1 MKILL
6 VYATNSGSTLEVS
19 NAISGELTPKGNEV
33 VVKDATEVQPDDFG
47 GYDLIILGSPTYD
60 DGKMHELFH
69 KLGEK
74 FVGKTFEGKKFAV
87 FGLGDESYPHFCG
100 AVEELAEFVKK
111 LNGTLSGEPLKINN
125 YYFNQQEEA
134 QKITDWTQKLQG

>member
-33 VVKDATEVQPDDFG
+33 TVKDATEVQPDDFG
-47 GYDLIILGSPTYD
+47 GYDLVILGSPTYD

-69 KLGEK
+69 KLDEK
-74 FVGKTFEGKKFAV
+74 FAGKTFEGKKFAV

-111 LNGTLSGEPLKINN
+111 LNGTLAGEPLKINN
-125 YYFNQQEEA
+125 YYFNQQEET
-134 QKITDWTQKLQG
+134 QKISDWTQKLQG